1 MAASCSI
8 ILIQAFASGSMFL
21 VISWK
26 KAVHPQAVVPGYAI
40 QFLTSS
46 GFLRFCPITKEMFST
61 EFWVDDTDW
70 SI

>member
-61 EFWVDDTDW
+61 EF
-70 SI
+70 